1 MCVKNQVKE
10 FKVIKRFIETHN
22 SEISDMNFEKLSE
35 LVIEVISDYKKRRRK
50 DRELEG
56 GHRLEER
63 RDKSYFDTLRVVTV
77 FLSGTV
83 YLEAQNRST
92 DYVIRLGRRRGE

>member
-1 MCVKNQVKE
+1 M
-10 FKVIKRFIETHN
+10 IKRLLETHN

-63 RDKSYFDTLRVVTV
+63 RDKGYFDTLRVVTV